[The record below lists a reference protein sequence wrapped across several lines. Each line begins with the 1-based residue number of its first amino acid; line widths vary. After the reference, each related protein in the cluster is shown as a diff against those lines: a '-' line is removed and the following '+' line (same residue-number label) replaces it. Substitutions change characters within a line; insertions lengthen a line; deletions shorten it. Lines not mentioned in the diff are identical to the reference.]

1 MLLSRV
7 LRHDTLQSIP
17 FSVNIINKCN
27 LSGANHAL
35 KPCRIAAGHI
45 CFIHFVVCIELKSC
59 MMSLFNQIYFSAF
72 CSPME
77 IENPCSIGFFITE
90 IQRNN
95 IDFTSIIK
103 TKPTAMTFR
112 YDIANLCNI
121 CDLPIVISI
130 TQGFTSIPKAKS

>member
-1 MLLSRV
+1 
-7 LRHDTLQSIP
+7 
-17 FSVNIINKCN
+17 
-27 LSGANHAL
+27 
-35 KPCRIAAGHI
+35 
-45 CFIHFVVCIELKSC
+45 

-95 IDFTSIIK
+95 IDFTIIIK

-121 CDLPIVISI
+121 CDFSIISSHHTPYSFFRREQI
-130 TQGFTSIPKAKS
+130 DMAISM

>member
-17 FSVNIINKCN
+17 FSSDIINKCN

-95 IDFTSIIK
+95 IDFTS
-103 TKPTAMTFR
+103 
-112 YDIANLCNI
+112 
-121 CDLPIVISI
+121 
-130 TQGFTSIPKAKS
+130 TSAAADFAAKEAFLKAAGTGLRLWRF